1 MYAIAVT
8 RIVLVIA
15 SAATACVVSAIISV
29 TASVVTARTVSRPLV
44 SAAIAIAVITVAEMI
59 AIFRKEATMCRTLI
73 YAHVIFST

>member
-15 SAATACVVSAIISV
+15 
-29 TASVVTARTVSRPLV
+29 